1 MKRYIKYVVIAIVII
16 GIIGAFFI
24 ISKNNSNNVDDGKFK
39 IVTSFYPIYI
49 MAANITEGANNIE
62 LANMADVNT
71 GCIHNYTISTEDMKK
86 IEKAD
91 VFIENGLG
99 LENFMEKVSS
109 VNKNIKIIN
118 SSEDITNVIQNSDEV
133 NPHIWTSISNYIM
146 QVRNIEKA
154 LVEANPENAEIYIN
168 NADEYV
174 NKLNELKLE
183 YASELQMLSGKT
195 AICLNE
201 SFEYLGKDIGLILN
215 VVHTDHEESVLSAEA
230 IKKLIDETRQSD
242 TKIIIVDVNDNLTNA
257 QTIANETGAQIY
269 KLDSAITG
277 SLNKEAYIDVMAGNM
292 EILKNGE

>member
-118 SSEDITNVIQNSDEV
+118 SSEDITNVIQNNDEV
-133 NPHIWTSISNYIM
+133 NPHIW
-146 QVRNIEKA
+146 K
-154 LVEANPENAEIYIN
+154 
-168 NADEYV
+168 
-174 NKLNELKLE
+174 
-183 YASELQMLSGKT
+183 
-195 AICLNE
+195 
-201 SFEYLGKDIGLILN
+201 
-215 VVHTDHEESVLSAEA
+215 
-230 IKKLIDETRQSD
+230 
-242 TKIIIVDVNDNLTNA
+242 
-257 QTIANETGAQIY
+257 
-269 KLDSAITG
+269 
-277 SLNKEAYIDVMAGNM
+277 
-292 EILKNGE
+292 

>member
-118 SSEDITNVIQNSDEV
+118 SSEDITNVIQNNDEV

-146 QVRNIEKA
+146 QVRNIEKS
-154 LVEANPENAEIYIN
+154 LEEANPENAEIYRN
-168 NADEYV
+168 NTDEYV
-174 NKLNELKLE
+174 NKLNELKLK

-215 VVHTDHEESVLSAEA
+215 VVHTDHEESVLSAET

-277 SLNKEAYIDVMAGNM
+277 SLNKEAYIDVMAGNI

>member
-1 MKRYIKYVVIAIVII
+1 
-16 GIIGAFFI
+16 
-24 ISKNNSNNVDDGKFK
+24 
-39 IVTSFYPIYI
+39 
-49 MAANITEGANNIE
+49 
-62 LANMADVNT
+62 
-71 GCIHNYTISTEDMKK
+71 
-86 IEKAD
+86 
-91 VFIENGLG
+91 
-99 LENFMEKVSS
+99 
-109 VNKNIKIIN
+109 
-118 SSEDITNVIQNSDEV
+118 
-133 NPHIWTSISNYIM
+133 M

-277 SLNKEAYIDVMAGNM
+277 SLNT
-292 EILKNGE
+292 